1 MADHIYV
8 SFNPSDGA
16 YVQQLIF
23 HLTTA
28 GLTVWTEQQGS
39 AAEHIAEGAAF
50 VPVVSPHSVESEDI
64 EREIGQAK
72 AANRPILPLI
82 LAGGQPP
89 ASLAG
94 FPVEDVT
101 GGGMP
106 PAHFVEQLRR
116 LAAAAQPPATGQI
129 AGAPSGPPAP
139 RFTDSV
145 PAMPKKKS
153 RRGLVIGIVLG
164 AVFLIV
170 LCLGIGLVLVLQVNS
185 TAAENAA
192 VGDCLSGNTEGDA
205 LDASKVRKVD
215 CGSADATLKVTARI
229 DNKKA
234 AEGEA
239 ACGKDADFVFWSGP
253 RDGEPGT
260 VLCLQRL

>member
-1 MADHIYV
+1 MAEHIYV
-8 SFNPSDGA
+8 SFSPSDGA

-39 AAEHIAEGAAF
+39 AAEHIADGAAF

-72 AANRPILPLI
+72 AAYRPILPLV

-101 GGGMP
+101 GGQMP
-106 PAHFVEQLRR
+106 PPHFVEQLRR
-116 LAAAAQPPATGQI
+116 LAAAAQAPATGQI
-129 AGAPSGPPAP
+129 AGTPPGVAPPK
-139 RFTDSV
+139 FTDAV
-145 PAMPKKKS
+145 PVTPKKS

-164 AVFLIV
+164 VVALIV
-170 LCLGIGLVLVLQVNS
+170 VCVGAALVLGLTQLNKTS
-185 TAAENAA
+185 AENAA

-205 LDASKVRKVD
+205 LDASKVRRVD
-215 CGSADATLKVTARI
+215 CGSAEATLKVTARI
-229 DNKKA
+229 ENKKS

-253 RDGEPGT
+253 RAGEPGT